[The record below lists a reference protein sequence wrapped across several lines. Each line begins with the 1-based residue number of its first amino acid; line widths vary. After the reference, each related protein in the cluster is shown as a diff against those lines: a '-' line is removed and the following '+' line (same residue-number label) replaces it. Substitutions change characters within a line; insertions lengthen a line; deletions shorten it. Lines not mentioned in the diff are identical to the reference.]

1 MNSKKFREELKKIMP
16 GYKWTVHRSRWPERF
31 LEATGIQT
39 AGFNRMSTLRV
50 IRRKIG
56 DEDADL
62 YYVVKSSGFSLNAPW
77 LGECK
82 DITLARALRGLQD
95 YYTNMADK
103 YFSHASD
110 LEGGRK

>member
-16 GYKWTVHRSRWPERF
+16 GYKWTVRRRRMQELF

-39 AGFNRMSTLRV
+39 AGFNRMSTLLV
-50 IRRKIG
+50 IKRKIG
-56 DEDADL
+56 DRIE
-62 YYVVKSSGFSLNAPW
+62 YHVKSSKYSLRAPW
-77 LGECK
+77 LGEYT
-82 DITLARALRGLQD
+82 DETLARALRGLQD

-103 YFSHASD
+103 YFGHASD